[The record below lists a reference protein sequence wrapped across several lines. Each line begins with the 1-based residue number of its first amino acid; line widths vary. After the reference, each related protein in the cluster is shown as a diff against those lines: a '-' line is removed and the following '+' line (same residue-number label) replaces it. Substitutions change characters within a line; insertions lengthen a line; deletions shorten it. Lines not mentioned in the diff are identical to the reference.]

1 MRKMP
6 DLRLQH
12 AQDKQLFFCIMV
24 FAYRLPRCPRGD
36 TTQEIEKR
44 NIFHGLEYLQP
55 I

>member
-6 DLRLQH
+6 DLILQH
-12 AQDKQLFFCIMV
+12 AQDKQLFFCTMV
-24 FAYRLPRCPRGD
+24 FSYRLPRCPRGD